1 YDNKKGNYVKAKK
14 VENNVFDEEEENDD
28 EDCNNVMM
36 IGLVEGDQKI
46 MMRTVIKFGNDTI
59 DKEME
64 ADTGCQN
71 TIVPD
76 TWLNENQLRELD
88 ESQFKFIKSVGGG
101 KKKVLGNLKC
111 KLEVISKN
119 GVSKEIETELMIIE
133 DLQDALL
140 GRKDLYRLK
149 LLDDLQ
155 SMAVKVIS
163 VEEDKH
169 LDEEVLDFK
178 KKFPILTSNPP
189 GHVKGVLLKVKKK
202 KDRTKYFCKPREYKS
217 DVLKD
222 LVNKKIE
229 YYIEQ
234 VIFEP
239 IMYSDEAYPIV
250 PVLKGLS
257 KVKDQTKLTI
267 DNVRI
272 TGNFSLYNKGLEI
285 PSVRIKTVNGELEK
299 INKIRGRGE
308 LIYSI
313 FDLSDGYTALEMEL
327 GTRTVL
333 STPKGLMLMK
343 RLSQGLAPAPALYSM
358 FMENKVVSVIES
370 MIKKRN
376 LENRVQILNI
386 TDDLMVVSRS
396 KEDNKDVVEMLGR
409 ILEDLNVRVNI
420 KKVKIN
426 KKEVES
432 LVVTIG
438 IYSENGKSR
447 KVIGYEGLCNT
458 MIRFVKDLALYK
470 RKLEKKLNGIR
481 TKKEAHKFEK
491 FNEEEIKAF
500 EELMKIISKKMI
512 ENSLIDAKEILEYR
526 IQSDALDEAVGS
538 LLEAKFN
545 EEEIKAFEELMKI
558 ISKKMIE
565 NSLIDAKEILE
576 YRIQSDAS
584 DEAVGSLLEAKVRTD
599 DGMKWLPIECHSRC
613 FQGSQKK
620 WPIQHKEAFGLY
632 DAVKRWFGRIIGMKT
647 TLVTDHE
654 SLSKVFSPGPN
665 GLVNKTYSARIW
677 RWAQFLLSVGNLEVA
692 YRGQK
697 AVAFADCLSRLTDA
711 DSLCDEEDEIIVANH
726 VNLLE
731 KRTFTNEE
739 VKEVAKCDVEY
750 QSWVQEIEKNEI
762 PVVFR
767 KQDDVHMEKG
777 LIKVGVKTVLPY
789 DMQKEM
795 INIAH
800 ETHMGKRGIKYR
812 LEREFWWPTMLKDI
826 ETVCLT
832 CEYCIR
838 YMRSAN
844 KTEKRWE
851 DANYFLQR
859 IHMDQ
864 GQFYNTNSSF
874 LVMRDAFTG
883 YVHGKI
889 VNSERPKE
897 AIEFINEIERFF
909 GTISTIVVDQQRSL
923 VSN

>member
-1 YDNKKGNYVKAKK
+1 
-14 VENNVFDEEEENDD
+14 EEEENDD

-76 TWLNENQLRELD
+76 TWLNENQLRELN
-88 ESQFKFIKSVGGG
+88 ESQFKFIKGVGGG

-169 LDEEVLDFK
+169 LDKEVLDFK
-178 KKFPILTSNPP
+178 KKFPILTSNSP
-189 GHVKGVLLKVKKK
+189 GHVKGVLLKIKKK

-234 VIFEP
+234 GIFKP

-272 TGNFSLYNKGLEI
+272 TGDFSLYNKGLEI

-313 FDLSDGYTALEMEL
+313 FDLSDGYTALEMEP

-386 TDDLMVVSRS
+386 MDDLMVVSRS

-426 KKEVES
+426 KKEVEFCGVWLS
-432 LVVTIG
+432 QSGYTVKMGRVEKLLAMRVPQNA
-438 IYSENGKSR
+438 SQLKSFL
-447 KVIGYEGLCNT
+447 GLCNT

-500 EELMKIISKKMI
+500 EELK
-512 ENSLIDAKEILEYR
+512 
-526 IQSDALDEAVGS
+526 
-538 LLEAKFN
+538 
-545 EEEIKAFEELMKI
+545 KI

-632 DAVKRWFGRIIGMKT
+632 DAVKRWFKRIIGMKT

-750 QSWVQEIEKNEI
+750 QSWGQEIEKNEI

-767 KQDDVHMEKG
+767 KQDDVH
-777 LIKVGVKTVLPY
+777 
-789 DMQKEM
+789 
-795 INIAH
+795 
-800 ETHMGKRGIKYR
+800 
-812 LEREFWWPTMLKDI
+812 
-826 ETVCLT
+826 
-832 CEYCIR
+832 
-838 YMRSAN
+838 
-844 KTEKRWE
+844 
-851 DANYFLQR
+851 
-859 IHMDQ
+859 
-864 GQFYNTNSSF
+864 
-874 LVMRDAFTG
+874 
-883 YVHGKI
+883 
-889 VNSERPKE
+889 
-897 AIEFINEIERFF
+897 
-909 GTISTIVVDQQRSL
+909 
-923 VSN
+923 